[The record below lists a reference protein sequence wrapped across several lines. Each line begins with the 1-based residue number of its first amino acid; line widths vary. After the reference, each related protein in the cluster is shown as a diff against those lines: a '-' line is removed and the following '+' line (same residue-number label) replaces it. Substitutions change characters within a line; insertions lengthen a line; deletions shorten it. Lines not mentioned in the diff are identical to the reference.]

1 MVQHPTSH
9 PTVDEAAAIIRRGGA
24 VAFPTETVYGLGA
37 DALNEA
43 AVGRVFAL
51 KGRPAHNPLI
61 VHVADEAMARHV
73 ASAWSDRASRLARAF
88 WPGPLTIVVPRAQR
102 IPTAVTAFG
111 ATVAVRCPDH
121 PLALALI
128 RAVGG
133 PIVGPSA
140 NPSGTVSPT
149 TAEHARAAF
158 VDRVPV
164 LDGGPCAIGIESTV
178 VTVAERPPRVLRM
191 GAVSAEAL
199 SVALGEDVSS
209 GASPA
214 APGALPSPGLL
225 ASHYAPA
232 ASAELVD
239 AQELATRAAE
249 PGAMILA
256 LEAPLP
262 NSPSI
267 IRMPPDAGAYATR
280 LYAALREADSRTPG
294 IILIERPTGE
304 SWLWSAIRDRLARAC
319 APRG

>member
-1 MVQHPTSH
+1 MRQHPTSQ
-9 PTVDEAAAIIRRGGA
+9 PTVDEAASIIRAGGA

-37 DALNEA
+37 DAFNEA
-43 AVGRVFAL
+43 AVERVFAL

-61 VHVADEAMARHV
+61 VHVADEAMARHA
-73 ASAWSDRASRLARAF
+73 ASAWSDRAARLARAF
-88 WPGPLTIVVPRAQR
+88 WPGPRTIVVPKAQR
-102 IPTAVTAFG
+102 IPSAVTAFG

-140 NPSGTVSPT
+140 NPSGAISPT
-149 TAEHARAAF
+149 TAEHVRAAF

-178 VTVAERPPRVLRM
+178 VTVAERPARVLRI

-199 SVALGEDVSS
+199 GVALGEDVII
-209 GASPA
+209 GALPA

-225 ASHYAPA
+225 ASHYAPTA
-232 ASAELVD
+232 HTELVD
-239 AQELATRAAE
+239 ARDLAARAIP
-249 PGAMILA
+249 PGAVILA

-262 NSPSI
+262 DSPSI
-267 IRMPPDAGAYATR
+267 IRMPREAGAYATR
-280 LYAALREADSRTPG
+280 LYAALREADARTPTV
-294 IILIERPTGE
+294 ILIERPAGE
-304 SWLWSAIRDRLARAC
+304 SWLWSAIRDRLTRAC
-319 APRG
+319 APRE

>member
-1 MVQHPTSH
+1 MGQHPTSH
-9 PTVDEAAAIIRRGGA
+9 PTVDEAAAIIRAGGA

-37 DALNEA
+37 DAFNEA
-43 AVGRVFAL
+43 AVERVFAL

-61 VHVADEAMARHV
+61 VHVADEAMARQA
-73 ASAWSDRASRLARAF
+73 ASAWPDRASRLARAF
-88 WPGPLTIVVPRAQR
+88 WPGPLTIVVPKAQR

-111 ATVAVRCPDH
+111 ATVALRCPDH

-149 TAEHARAAF
+149 TAEHVRAAF

-178 VTVAERPPRVLRM
+178 VTVAERPARVLRM

-199 SVALGEDVSS
+199 SIALAEDVSI
-209 GASPA
+209 GASAA

-232 ASAELVD
+232 ARTELVD
-239 AQELATRAAE
+239 AQELATRAIQ
-249 PGAMILA
+249 PGAVILA
-256 LEAPLP
+256 LDAPIP
-262 NSPSI
+262 DRPGV
-267 IRMPPDAGAYATR
+267 IRMPRDAGAYATR
-280 LYAALREADSRTPG
+280 LYAALREADAHSPAV
-294 IILIERPTGE
+294 ILIERPTGE
-304 SWLWSAIRDRLARAC
+304 SWLWSAIRDRLSRAC
-319 APRG
+319 APRE